1 MKLAPIFESINN
13 QSINEL
19 DIDRHS
25 LDRIIKRFVKQTYF
39 PLILKSKSDKDF
51 GKQVGTYRM
60 PDEESQKIF
69 KSLDEIMNLVLP
81 KEVKLGV
88 VVHRFDFDLLRNDNI
103 MWPNND
109 IRLQTLRDIV
119 HNDGRLYIKD
129 VETDS
134 VGDVFYLVLNGNKV
148 VTMFYNRS
156 HTMKID
162 DRIDAIVDADMLYT
176 YAKRGVNDTG
186 NVWSQLRN
194 PTKS

>member
-1 MKLAPIFESINN
+1 MKLTSIFESISK

-19 DIDRHS
+19 DVDRHS

-39 PLILKSKSDKDF
+39 PLILKSKSDKDY
-51 GKQVGTYRM
+51 GRQVGTYKIS
-60 PDEESQKIF
+60 DDESQKIF
-69 KSLDEIMNLVLP
+69 RVLDEIMNLVLP
-81 KEVKLGV
+81 KDVKLGV
-88 VVHRFDFDLLRNDNI
+88 VVHKFDLLRNENI

-109 IRLQTLRDIV
+109 IKLQALRDVV
-119 HNDGRLYIKD
+119 HNDARLYIQD

-134 VGDVFYLVLNGNKV
+134 IGDVFYLVLNGNKV

-176 YAKRGVNDTG
+176 YAKRGVKDTG

>member
-1 MKLAPIFESINN
+1 MKLTSIFESISK

-19 DIDRHS
+19 DVDRHS

-39 PLILKSKSDKDF
+39 PLILKSKSDKDY
-51 GKQVGTYRM
+51 GRQVGTYKIS
-60 PDEESQKIF
+60 DDESQKIF
-69 KSLDEIMNLVLP
+69 RVLDEIMNLVLP
-81 KEVKLGV
+81 KDVKLGV
-88 VVHRFDFDLLRNDNI
+88 VVHKFDLLRNENI

-109 IRLQTLRDIV
+109 IKLQALRDVV
-119 HNDGRLYIKD
+119 HNDARLYIQD

-134 VGDVFYLVLNGNKV
+134 IGDVFYLVLNGNKV

-176 YAKRGVNDTG
+176 YATRGVKDTG